1 MSRYPKGYT
10 GPMST
15 AGGVRSTPTRPVRPT
30 KPRTPTRPVRPT
42 KPRTPTIGGTNIPH
56 PRASASQQAL
66 DAQMLTINNQKS
78 RKKPTSRNS
87 RTSVGMAK
95 GGMTKK
101 KGK

>member
-15 AGGVRSTPTRPVRPT
+15 AGGVRS
-30 KPRTPTRPVRPT
+30 TPTRPVRPT